1 MKVAAELAAVDS
13 VCIVVATRL
22 GGGATISHDAE
33 HGGGGANIF
42 GCHLNRPDQSA
53 ETVSDYMVNELAG
66 KDSPKLHLVA
76 FRDADS
82 STYVRKGGRG
92 EE

>member
-1 MKVAAELAAVDS
+1 M
-13 VCIVVATRL
+13 
-22 GGGATISHDAE
+22 GGEGLQFRAAE

-66 KDSPKLHLVA
+66 KDSPKLHLVT